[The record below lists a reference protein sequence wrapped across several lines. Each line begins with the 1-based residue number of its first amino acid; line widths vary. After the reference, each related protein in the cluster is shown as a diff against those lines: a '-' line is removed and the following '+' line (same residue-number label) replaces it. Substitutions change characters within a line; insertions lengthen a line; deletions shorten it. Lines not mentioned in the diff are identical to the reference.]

1 LIDKYDIIAA
11 SGHNLLVGGGVKI
24 GGTMLTKEKEGK
36 NNKPHQDNRIGTRK
50 MPAPEEVVRS
60 IEKNFEENVKP
71 ALDEWSK
78 DVRIIR
84 YR

>member
-1 LIDKYDIIAA
+1 M
-11 SGHNLLVGGGVKI
+11 LV
-24 GGTMLTKEKEGK
+24 KEKEIGEKKAQQESATGK
-36 NNKPHQDNRIGTRK
+36 QKIPSPD
-50 MPAPEEVVRS
+50 EVVRS

-71 ALDEWSK
+71 ALDEFSK